1 MSTEREEELRRRF
14 RRQVSQP
21 HTPPQNVVPL
31 DDAKRMGQRVIG
43 RAQYCSDLKISDLS
57 RKHSLAEF
65 SSLYATEPVGIS
77 ASLSWPQLLEHI
89 APPNGISS
97 TSKESIGLYV
107 IGALRIAPWVGKTR
121 DAKDEARRK
130 DSAVPVEGVQ
140 RSNSHIVTLDAAV
153 GDVDDK
159 PSEGIRRSVW
169 DVSKRLDKLSIA
181 HVAYGSWSN
190 VSGNSDSGRIVA
202 AVDRPIDASEWVE
215 FFRGWQDICG
225 GNLDPAGKA
234 ASQSYYKFGV
244 PHGFTQEQSSARRI
258 EVDGYVLS
266 VDKVL
271 ARGRQLG
278 DSSAKRER
286 AQQIEVAQPLSSEK
300 SRAALALA
308 ILPADDYSTWLSIGA
323 ALRREFGTDGLTL
336 WDQWSKKSAK
346 YDSAT
351 IRDKWD
357 TLDPEHDTAATLATL
372 HFQSRE
378 AARSLVDKHLHDAEK
393 REAVITAL
401 HYLWTCHRGNTIHE
415 HLRQMSSV
423 PAELD
428 SIVQERISWQRAV
441 EAVHPRTPIVIGPGN
456 LQAALLRMG
465 TALSATGRV
474 FERDGLL
481 VRVVR
486 LGELIAPK
494 AAPWRKALRD
504 DAPVIV
510 PILKPQEIIVEAD
523 PHVAVFAAETRPATP
538 IWSPAKSVMTRRF
551 AERSVPNDLAL
562 SVIPHAAEMGL
573 PRLESVLEHPALRA
587 DGSILDRPGHDAA
600 SGCLYIP
607 NAEYP
612 PIPLAPT
619 RADALAALER
629 ICTLYTEFPFADP
642 GRETTDSLKNSSFS
656 AALAALF
663 TRAQP
668 ISLDCMK
675 PIFALNGPA
684 AGSGK
689 TTLDAIPALVFT
701 GREPVTHVLALDRA
715 EAKKEIFSLLL
726 EGHLDIT
733 LDNVNGLLDS
743 PELSSLTTAEGFTG
757 RILGASRTA
766 KVKPRANLHV
776 NGNGL
781 ALKGDLRSRAIWHEL
796 DPRMARPDERKFS
809 RDLRQHIR
817 AHRPAL
823 VVDVLT
829 ILVAYMR
836 ELSAGRV
843 PASIRDTPPKC
854 RFIKWEA
861 LVRKPLL
868 WLGLADP
875 LGNRDAAFAT
885 DMDDE
890 HLAVLF
896 DAIAEAQRESQRTRA
911 HQIANAAAAVLTA
924 LSERDAS
931 QELRS
936 AVSNGT
942 APPTLL
948 SLVKRHVECSSY
960 SEQVRTTLRDRIS
973 KSCREPIAGALGT
986 VFSARDLLNSAMI
999 GPAGTVLREA
1009 LSDLGIDV
1017 TDPQAGKKIGFR
1029 FRSLCNHMI
1038 GDRRLIRSGTGST
1051 AANRARSLWAVERV
1065 DTEERH
1071 GGFRHSEMKADC
1083 LPVNQPKRQANS
1095 TLHDSEEHEPG

>member
-14 RRQVSQP
+14 RRQALQP
-21 HTPPQNVVPL
+21 TSPPQNVIPL

-43 RAQYCSDLKISDLS
+43 RAQYCSDLKVSDLS

-65 SSLYATEPVGIS
+65 SSLYATEPVS
-77 ASLSWPQLLEHI
+77 VSTNLSWAQLLEHV
-89 APPNGISS
+89 APLSGILS

-107 IGALRIAPWVGKTR
+107 IGAFRSAPWVGKTR

-130 DSAVPVEGVQ
+130 DPAVPFEGLQ
-140 RSNSHIVTLDAAV
+140 RSNSHVVTLDAAV
-153 GDVDDK
+153 GDIDDK

-169 DVSKRLDKLSIA
+169 DVSKRLDKLGVA
-181 HVAYGSWSN
+181 HIAYGSWSN
-190 VSGNSDSGRIVA
+190 VSGKSDSGRIVA
-202 AVDRPIDASEWVE
+202 PIDRPIDVSEWVE

-225 GNLDPAGKA
+225 GSLDPAGKA
-234 ASQSYYKFGV
+234 ASQSYYKFGI
-244 PHGFTQEQSSARRI
+244 PHGFTHEQSAARRVA
-258 EVDGYVLS
+258 VDGYVLS

-271 ARGRQLG
+271 ARSRQLAEN
-278 DSSAKRER
+278 SRKREPV
-286 AQQIEVAQPLSSEK
+286 QQTEVAQPLSSEK

-308 ILPADDYSTWLSIGA
+308 VLPADDYSTWLSIGA
-323 ALRREFGTDGLTL
+323 ALRREFGADGFSL
-336 WDQWSKKSAK
+336 WDQWSKKSQK
-346 YDSAT
+346 YDSA

-357 TLDPEHDTAATLATL
+357 TFDPEHDTAATLATL

-378 AARSLVDKHLHDAEK
+378 AARSLVEKHLHDADT

-401 HYLWTCHRGNTIHE
+401 HYLWTCHRGNAIHE

-428 SIVQERISWQRAV
+428 ATVQERISWQRAV
-441 EAVHPRTPIVIGPGN
+441 DAAHPRTPIVIGPGN
-456 LQAALLRMG
+456 LQTALLRMG
-465 TALSATGRV
+465 AALSATGRV

-523 PHVAVFAAETRPATP
+523 PHVAVFAAEARPATP

-551 AERSVPNDLAL
+551 AERSIPNDLAL

-587 DGSILDRPGHDAA
+587 DGSILDRPGHDGA

-642 GRETTDSLKNSSFS
+642 GGETTDPLKTSSFS

-743 PELSSLTTAEGFTG
+743 PEISSLTTAEGFTG

-766 KVKPRANLHV
+766 KVKPRANLHI

-781 ALKGDLRSRAIWHEL
+781 ALKGDLRSRAVWHEL

-829 ILVAYMR
+829 ILVAFMR
-836 ELSAGRV
+836 EQSAGRV
-843 PASIRDTPPKC
+843 PASIRDITPKC
-854 RFIKWEA
+854 RFVKWEA

-868 WLGLADP
+868 WLGLTDP

-896 DAIAEAQRESQRTRA
+896 DAIAEAQRESQRA
-911 HQIANAAAAVLTA
+911 KAQEIANAAAVALTA
-924 LSERDAS
+924 LNERDAS

-948 SLVKRHVECSSY
+948 SLVVRHLECSSY
-960 SEQVRTTLRDRIS
+960 SEEMRTALRDRIS
-973 KSCREPIAGALGT
+973 KSCREQIAGALGNS
-986 VFSARDLLNSAMI
+986 FSARDLLNSAI
-999 GPAGTVLREA
+999 SGPAGTVLREA

-1051 AANRARSLWAVERV
+1051 AANRARSLWAIERV
-1065 DTEERH
+1065 DMEKQQ

-1083 LPVNQPKRQANS
+1083 APRKPIKAGS
-1095 TLHDSEEHEPG
+1095 K